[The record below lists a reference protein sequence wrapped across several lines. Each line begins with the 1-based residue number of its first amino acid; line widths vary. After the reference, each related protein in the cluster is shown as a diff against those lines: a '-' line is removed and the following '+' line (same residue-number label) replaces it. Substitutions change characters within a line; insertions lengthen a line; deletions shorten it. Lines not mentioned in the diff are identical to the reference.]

1 MDIVERFLKYVS
13 FETTSDENSETF
25 PSSSKELLLLNHLKE
40 ELISLGLEDVSVDEN
55 GYCYGFLKA
64 TEGFEK
70 EKTIGFLSHV
80 DTSNAVSGKDI
91 KPKTVLFD
99 GNDIKLNESTYIRIN
114 DFPEMN
120 ELIGE
125 HLIVTDGTTLLGAD
139 DKAGCAEIISMLEY
153 LKAHPEI
160 NHGKIAIA
168 FTPDE
173 EIGRGVDKF
182 DVKKFNAD
190 YAYTVDGGILGE
202 IEYECFNAAS
212 AKIKINGI
220 SIHPG
225 SAKNKMKNAILVAHD
240 LISMLPP
247 SETPSHTEK
256 YEGFYHITDI
266 EGQEQELNMGIIIR
280 DHDDKIFNDRK
291 EYIKNVVDFLNKKW
305 GEGTIELNLSDSYYN
320 MKKMIEPHMEIV
332 DKAKKTM
339 TDLGITPKV
348 QPIRGG
354 TDGSRLSY
362 MGLPC
367 PNLSTGGGNFH
378 GVLEYVS
385 IEAMN
390 KMVQVLI
397 NIIKK

>member
-40 ELISLGLEDVSVDEN
+40 ELISLGSEDVSVDEN

-182 DVKKFNAD
+182 NVKKFNAD

-332 DKAKKTM
+332 DKAKKAM